1 MTKLSKLTKE
11 YLIKRYSVLTM
22 QYSKKSK
29 VIKSFKLTKT
39 EILKAIK
46 EREKIDMFQSLKRFN
61 EIYTFKKSNC
71 YHILE
76 IDYYLLQ
83 QYDICIQQKIK
94 DKIIAYLQQ
103 QKQYKDYTIYDL
115 EDAVN
120 YNSLVSQFN

>member
-11 YLIKRYSVLTM
+11 YLIKRYSALTM
-22 QYSKKSK
+22 QYS
-29 VIKSFKLTKT
+29 
-39 EILKAIK
+39 
-46 EREKIDMFQSLKRFN
+46 
-61 EIYTFKKSNC
+61 KKSNC